1 MNAPLYRRSH
11 FSLAASKIFSF
22 SLAHNS
28 LTMHRYGALCIYAT
42 WGLLRF
48 LDELLLKYIFGHYFF
63 KWFFCVCCPNHGCN
77 LGLTEPLSPLT
88 CLSSRLSLQSIRPR
102 AGLLPTT
109 LNWVSPLSPLQRSC
123 WSSQPAPA
131 KQNLATNKAPKG
143 HGRSPRPKV
152 TDSHCSPQSSAV
164 SSAQT
169 LLRLLYA
176 SGVFPECWNRWF
188 FGSIL
193 SCFIAVFLGKGSDN
207 LSSFTA
213 RSCPPSLL
221 YFETNTHTYWETES
235 ENCQRWRGRLW
246 RRELILPLYLLLY
259 TPNCPNVI

>member
-1 MNAPLYRRSH
+1 MSFSSSFLVDSFAAYRILGWQ
-11 FSLAASKIFSF
+11 FSSIYILSFNSLLVSTVSGDKSAVIVWMLPYMGGVIFLLLLPRFSF
-22 SLAHNS
+22 SLACNS

-48 LDELLLKYIFGHYFF
+48 LDELLKYIFGHYFF
-63 KWFFCVCCPNHGCN
+63 KWFLCVCVCCPNHGCN

-88 CLSSRLSLQSIRPR
+88 RLSSRLSLQSIRPR

-109 LNWVSPLSPLQRSC
+109 LNRVSPFSPLQRSC

-131 KQNLATNKAPKG
+131 KQNIATNRAQKG

-176 SGVFPECWNRWF
+176 SGVFPECWNSWF

-193 SCFIAVFLGKGSDN
+193 SCFIAVSLGKGSDN
-207 LSSFTA
+207 LSSF
-213 RSCPPSLL
+213 
-221 YFETNTHTYWETES
+221 NH
-235 ENCQRWRGRLW
+235 G
-246 RRELILPLYLLLY
+246 
-259 TPNCPNVI
+259 